1 LKLRAAGG
9 GSFRISGNEKANEDT
24 MAKLTLQFDSQV
36 LNECAIGLMATIGRL
51 PDNTLVIDNP
61 AVSSHHACVFR
72 DGNHYVV
79 EDLESTNGTF
89 VNEQRVTRQVLRN
102 GDVLLVGKH
111 KLVFD
116 EVGGGEPADSEEAA
130 RVISNLGDTVF
141 LDTKK
146 HRELLAK
153 LREAQGD
160 AAGVGMTVK
169 MHTVPAAKVVGVL
182 RVVSGKTERNEYM
195 LEGRTSMIGKS
206 TAALIRLQGWFKPD
220 LAVAITRN
228 GDGYV
233 ASRLN
238 GKTLINNR
246 PLDGRHELK
255 KGDVLQVAG
264 LTLEF
269 RLKE

>member
-1 LKLRAAGG
+1 
-9 GSFRISGNEKANEDT
+9 
-24 MAKLTLQFDSQV
+24 MAKLILQFDNLV
-36 LNECAIGLMATIGRL
+36 LNECPIGLMATIGRL

-72 DGNHYVV
+72 DGDHYVV

-89 VNEQRVTRQVLRN
+89 VNEQRVTRHVLRN

-116 EVGGGEPADSEEAA
+116 EIGGGEPVDVEQAG
-130 RVISNLGDTVF
+130 RIISKLGDTVF

-169 MHTVPAAKVVGVL
+169 MQTVPAKVGML
-182 RVVSGKTERNEYM
+182 RVVGGRAEKGEYV

-206 TAALIRLQGWFKPD
+206 SAALIRLEGWFKPD

-246 PLDGRHELK
+246 PLNGRHELK
-255 KGDVLQVAG
+255 NGDVLSVSG

-269 RLKE
+269 RFRE

>member
-1 LKLRAAGG
+1 MPKL
-9 GSFRISGNEKANEDT
+9 I
-24 MAKLTLQFDSQV
+24 LQFDDQV
-36 LNECAIGLMATIGRL
+36 LTECAIGLMATVGRL
-51 PDNTLVIDNP
+51 PDNTVIIDNP

-72 DGNHYVV
+72 DGDRFVV

-89 VNEQRVTRQVLRN
+89 VNEQRVTRHTLQH

-116 EVGGGEPADSEEAA
+116 ETGGGEPLVTDEAG
-130 RVISNLGDTVF
+130 RLISNLGDTVF

-153 LREAQGD
+153 LMETQAQANV
-160 AAGVGMTVK
+160 AAGVAMTIKMPIVPDKVGM
-169 MHTVPAAKVVGVL
+169 L
-182 RVVSGKTERNEYM
+182 RVLDGRADRSEYS
-195 LEGRTSMIGKS
+195 LHARTSVIGKS
-206 TAALIRLQGWFKPD
+206 SAALVRLQGWFKPEM
-220 LAVAITRN
+220 AVAIIRN

-238 GKTLINNR
+238 GKTLINSQ
-246 PLDGRHELK
+246 PLNGRHELK
-255 KGDVLQVAG
+255 NGDVLRVGG

-269 RLKE
+269 CLKE

>member
-1 LKLRAAGG
+1 
-9 GSFRISGNEKANEDT
+9 
-24 MAKLTLQFDSQV
+24 MAKLILQFDNQV
-36 LNECAIGLMATIGRL
+36 LNECPIGLMATIGRL

-72 DGNHYVV
+72 DGDHYVV

-102 GDVLLVGKH
+102 GDVVLVGKH

-116 EVGGGEPADSEEAA
+116 EIAAGEPVDTEEAA

-169 MHTVPAAKVVGVL
+169 MQTVPAAAAKVGML
-182 RVVSGKTERNEYM
+182 RVLAGRAEKTEY
-195 LEGRTSMIGKS
+195 LLAGRTSMIGKS
-206 TAALIRLQGWFKPD
+206 SAALIRLEGWFKPD

-228 GDGYV
+228 GEGYV

-238 GKTLINNR
+238 GKPSINNR

-255 KGDVLQVAG
+255 KGDVLRVAG

-269 RLKE
+269 SIKE